1 MEVHIMKRKVPYT
14 DEEFETIYGERKV
27 AYKEFL
33 RIFSKA
39 VDTNDDWHAGQT
51 LIDKQDRIII
61 YSDFDIK
68 EDILSENNKKA

>member
-1 MEVHIMKRKVPYT
+1 MKKKVPYT

>member
-1 MEVHIMKRKVPYT
+1 MKRKVPYT